1 MLYPKALIV
10 LLPFCD
16 FNKCFLKHFPKFI
29 QNLCIRGYNKNGKD
43 RGDLLS
49 KNAIEIREHSYNGF
63 KRVYLNIDTERFLKE
78 LNEDREKLFETIQ
91 DEFFYGDN
99 LEELADR
106 FDQHL
111 FNNLIILVKACSL
124 KDEIYDRSTLK
135 LRIKDLMESDKMIY
149 LIKQIPK
156 MKKLFE

>member
-1 MLYPKALIV
+1 M
-10 LLPFCD
+10 
-16 FNKCFLKHFPKFI
+16 
-29 QNLCIRGYNKNGKD
+29 
-43 RGDLLS
+43 S

-63 KRVYLNIDTERFLKE
+63 KRVFVEINTQIFLE
-78 LNEDREKLFETIQ
+78 QLNEDKEKLFETIQ

>member
-1 MLYPKALIV
+1 M
-10 LLPFCD
+10 
-16 FNKCFLKHFPKFI
+16 
-29 QNLCIRGYNKNGKD
+29 
-43 RGDLLS
+43 S
-49 KNAIEIREHSYNGF
+49 KNAIEIREHSYNDF
-63 KRVYLNIDTERFLKE
+63 KRVYLNIDTETFLEE
-78 LNEDREKLFETIQ
+78 LNEDREKLFEKIQ

-99 LEELADR
+99 LEELADK

-111 FNNLIILVKACSL
+111 FENLIILVKACSL

-149 LIKQIPK
+149 LLKQIPK

>member
-1 MLYPKALIV
+1 ML
-10 LLPFCD
+10 FFRD
-16 FNKCFLKHFPKFI
+16 FARCFLEHFYNFS

-49 KNAIEIREHSYNGF
+49 KNAIEIREHSYNDF
-63 KRVYLNIDTERFLKE
+63 KRVYLNIDTETFLEE
-78 LNEDREKLFETIQ
+78 LNEDREKLFEKIQ

-99 LEELADR
+99 LEELADK

-111 FNNLIILVKACSL
+111 FENLIILVKACSL

-149 LIKQIPK
+149 LLKQIPK
-156 MKKLFE
+156 MNKLFE